1 MHCFWNLSCEL
12 IAGEINVFQKAH
24 FFISMALQKKS
35 KNILS
40 IFKISKERDNNT
52 FCPFSQFLR
61 KGTKRDIKVFKIHQN
76 FWFFMSLFVPFPTN
90 FGIKIGIL
98 SVFKNIL
105 SLFVLSLLACHGGKG
120 REKGDK
126 RRQKGTKKLTY
137 SAKSKLT
144 DHIFETS
151 QRLL

>member
-1 MHCFWNLSCEL
+1 MLYGKFLPGAPCIASGTSMNLSCEL

-24 FFISMALQKKS
+24 FFISMELQKKS

-90 FGIKIGIL
+90 FVIKIGIL
-98 SVFKNIL
+98 SVFMNIL
-105 SLFVLSLLACHGGKG
+105 SLFVPFCPFLSCPFWLVMVAGG
-120 REKGDK
+120 
-126 RRQKGTKKLTY
+126 QKGT
-137 SAKSKLT
+137 
-144 DHIFETS
+144 
-151 QRLL
+151 